1 MTMTHES
8 VFFCVPAP
16 RRFLFVCP
24 AKLSL
29 LWTSTLDF
37 YFDQEEE
44 AGGGVEVNNFC
55 GFDAIF
61 QF

>member
-1 MTMTHES
+1 MKAS
-8 VFFCVPAP
+8 FFVFPRATAFLLFAP
-16 RRFLFVCP
+16 P
-24 AKLSL
+24 SSL